1 MLRLG
6 RRMEGKSF
14 ARMLTDPSFRTR
26 ETLYFAYKDVLRS
39 VKDTRYK
46 LLEYRGCTHRTQL
59 FDLINDPYEQYDL
72 AANPRHAARSE
83 APARAFAALSC
94 RMGGYRS
101 SLQPCILESISVIAK
116 SFGQA
121 AFCSSG
127 RTGTAS
133 SARRR
138 GVPLR
143 CRMRFAIFAGM
154 PYLQI

>member
-26 ETLYFAYKDVLRS
+26 ETLFFAYKDVLRS

-72 AANPRHAARSE
+72 AANPAMQQEVKRLRALLQRYRAAWEDTGHPCSHAYWNRY
-83 APARAFAALSC
+83 LS
-94 RMGGYRS
+94 
-101 SLQPCILESISVIAK
+101 
-116 SFGQA
+116 
-121 AFCSSG
+121 
-127 RTGTAS
+127 
-133 SARRR
+133 
-138 GVPLR
+138 
-143 CRMRFAIFAGM
+143 
-154 PYLQI
+154 